1 MLALWQI
8 AHGQQ
13 LVARSWGDEFVLY
26 NNLSGDTHLLDADSM
41 DVLLQLRCA
50 PASMADLVACF
61 AGDMEPDD
69 LIALPE
75 TVAALLAQ
83 LEKMYLVESVATPC

>member
-1 MLALWQI
+1 MTALWQI
-8 AHGQQ
+8 ARGQQ
-13 LVARSWGDEFVLY
+13 LVARDWGDEY
-26 NNLSGDTHLLDADSM
+26 
-41 DVLLQLRCA
+41 VLLQLRRA
-50 PASMADLVACF
+50 PASMADLVDCF

-83 LEKMYLVESVATPC
+83 LEKMYLVVTVAAPC